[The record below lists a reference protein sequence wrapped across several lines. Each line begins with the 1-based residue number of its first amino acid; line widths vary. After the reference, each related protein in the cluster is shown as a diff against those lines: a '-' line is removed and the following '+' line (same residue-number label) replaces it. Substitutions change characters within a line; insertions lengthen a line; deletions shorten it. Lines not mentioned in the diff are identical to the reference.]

1 MAKQRLTGKR
11 VAALLTDG
19 VEQVELTSP
28 KQTLEQAGASVTVIS
43 PHGGKVRGWD
53 HDHWG
58 QEFTVDLTLDRA
70 RPGDFD
76 ALLLPGGVMN
86 PDALRMDER
95 AVQFVREM
103 ARSGKPIA
111 AICHGP
117 WLLVE
122 ADVVRGRTLTSYP
135 SLKTDVTNAGGH
147 WVDKEAVVDDGL
159 VTSRSP
165 QDLPAFGAK
174 MVEEFGEGRHAR
186 GAQPIAAEHYL
197 QRGRGVSRDPVAE
210 ASEESFP
217 ASDPPGW
224 TAATPTRDEEHP
236 HQG

>member
-1 MAKQRLTGKR
+1 MMKPRLTGKR

-19 VEQVELTSP
+19 VEQLELTNP
-28 KQTLEQAGASVTVIS
+28 KQALEQAGATVTVIS
-43 PHGGKVRGWD
+43 PHGGMVRGWD

-58 QEFTVDLTLDRA
+58 QELPVDITLDEA
-70 RPGDFD
+70 RPSDFD

-86 PDALRMDER
+86 PDSLRMDER

-122 ADVVRGRTLTSYP
+122 ADLVRGRTLTSYP
-135 SLKTDVTNAGGH
+135 SLKTDVNNAGGH
-147 WVDKEAVVDDGL
+147 WVDKEAVVDGGI

-165 QDLPAFGAK
+165 KDLPAFGAT
-174 MVEEFGEGRHAR
+174 MVEEFGEGHHERQAR
-186 GAQPIAAEHYL
+186 PIAAEHYL
-197 QRGRGVSRDPVAE
+197 HHGRGASADPVTQ

-224 TAATPTRDEEHP
+224 TPATPTRDAEHP
-236 HQG
+236 HRG